1 MTIKTH
7 NGGALEAAS
16 VRYIAVNDRQ
26 NGSFSVVA
34 NHRNG
39 NAILLITRDRA
50 EAEKTALML
59 SAAL

>member
-7 NGGALEAAS
+7 NGGTLEAAS
-16 VRYIAVNDRQ
+16 VRYIAVNDRR

-39 NAILLITRDRA
+39 NAVLLVTRDRA